1 MQNLVVVAKT
11 KKHLLEL
18 IEKDIDAVL
27 IYIDKLSVNN
37 SFSMSINEVN
47 EIDFKGKEVFLCIN
61 KIMHSSSLPLVREFL
76 EQVKDKNYKI
86 LFYDM
91 GVYNIAKDIHIE
103 DKLVIYQDHLNANT
117 YSNNFYYDLGIKG
130 SYINSDIT
138 HEELNKMKENSNG
151 FIMITSYGYVPIFMS
166 RRYLLT
172 NYMKYI
178 GLSKKEAQYHL
189 ISDEDKYP
197 ICEESD
203 GTAIYTKEPIN
214 LINRLDDIKNID
226 YLVLNSNLITL
237 EEYNKVVD
245 NYISKVPMNNCYLG
259 FFDTKTIY
267 KVKGE

>member
-1 MQNLVVVAKT
+1 MQSLVVIAKS
-11 KKHLLEL
+11 KKHLLDL
-18 IEKDIDAVL
+18 IEKNIDGVL
-27 IYIDKLSVNN
+27 LYIDKLSINN

-47 EIDFKGKEVFLCIN
+47 EIDFKEKEVFLCIN
-61 KIMHSSSLPLVREFL
+61 KIMHNDNIPLVREFL
-76 EQVKDKNYKI
+76 EQIKDKDYKI

-91 GVYNIAKDIHIE
+91 GVYNIAKTLHLE

-117 YSNNFYYDLGIKG
+117 YSNNFYYNLGIKG

-138 HEELNKMKENSNG
+138 HDELNNIKDNSNG
-151 FIMITSYGYVPIFMS
+151 FIMITSYGYIPIFMS

-178 GLSKKEAQYHL
+178 DLSKKNAEYHL
-189 ISDEDKYP
+189 ISEEDKYP
-197 ICEESD
+197 ICEED
-203 GTAIYTKEPIN
+203 EGTAIYTKEPIN
-214 LINRLDDIKNID
+214 LINRLDDIENID
-226 YLVLNSNLITL
+226 YLVLNSNLIKE

-245 NYISKVPMNNCYLG
+245 NYINKVSMDNCYLG